1 MLLTLDTVSSVGGT
15 GADQQY
21 PREGIMR
28 NQQQGYRT
36 YLVAVV
42 ATSET
47 EVIDFLVSSPL
58 GPDNPLGVIDS
69 WWIAQDDRNDGSDGS
84 YDSAICVPYGTQMR
98 LAAVRDQWL
107 ASHPEVPR
115 LGEGTTMIKYRV
127 EGNISGEL
135 ASREFDTD
143 EEATAACAALNWQA
157 GAGGKYGVY
166 VNRDGG
172 STWLRSMS

>member
-69 WWIAQDDRNDGSDGS
+69 WWIAEDDRHDGSDGS
-84 YDSAICVPYGTQMR
+84 YDSAIFVPRGGQQT
-98 LAAVRDQWL
+98 LASLRDQWL
-107 ASHPEVPR
+107 ENNTD
-115 LGEGTTMIKYRV
+115 LW
-127 EGNISGEL
+127 
-135 ASREFDTD
+135 D
-143 EEATAACAALNWQA
+143 EEGYVFAATDTSGQWYQP
-157 GAGGKYGVY
+157 YEV
-166 VNRDGG
+166 RRHQ
-172 STWLRSMS
+172 S